1 MTAQA
6 EETVSLPVASAAEG
20 DALIKHLMD
29 VMDALLSTVEEE
41 TALIRAGKLTVAAK
55 LEATKTEL
63 SSMYVADTARIKAS
77 QIYLDRVT
85 PAMAMELR
93 RRHDLFRAVLQ
104 MNLTVLATA
113 HAVSES
119 IMRGVSS
126 ELARKATPQAYGASG
141 RATAPTAAGIPV
153 LNQPGAADDRH
164 HGAGRPRHPVH
175 RRPGPSHPVGARCRL

>member
-1 MTAQA
+1 MNTTASQTQEA
-6 EETVSLPVASAAEG
+6 LPRPVASAAEG
-20 DALIKHLMD
+20 VELIKHLTD
-29 VMDALLSTVEEE
+29 VMDALLGTVEEE
-41 TALIRAGKLTVAAK
+41 TALVRAGKLGEAAK
-55 LEATKTEL
+55 LEAAKTEL

-85 PAMAMELR
+85 PDMAADLR
-93 RRHDLFRAVLQ
+93 RRHELFRAVLQ

-141 RATAPTAAGIPV
+141 HATT
-153 LNQPGAADDRH
+153 PGA
-164 HGAGRPRHPVH
+164 
-175 RRPGPSHPVGARCRL
+175 SARQPLTLSRVL